1 MYLLALVLPPVAVL
15 IAGKPFQA
23 FLNLFLL
30 ALGYVPGAIHAILVV
45 REYKEDKK
53 IERLVKVGSAIQN
66 QRNQK

>member
-1 MYLLALVLPPVAVL
+1 MYLLALLAPPIAVL
-15 IAGKPFQA
+15 VAGKPFQA
-23 FLNLFLL
+23 LLNIFLL

-53 IERLVKVGSAIQN
+53 IERLVKVSSAIQN